1 MSGLRFAN
9 NTTACLASNLTCRHG
24 LGKDGEFQKNPTG
37 FDGSRNIWYRAE
49 GQSMSQEEFDVA
61 KERRLKFKDFSEAMF
76 GNDAVMITPY
86 QFGEPDARDVY
97 RLE

>member
-1 MSGLRFAN
+1 
-9 NTTACLASNLTCRHG
+9 
-24 LGKDGEFQKNPTG
+24 
-37 FDGSRNIWYRAE
+37 
-49 GQSMSQEEFDVA
+49 MSQEEFDVA